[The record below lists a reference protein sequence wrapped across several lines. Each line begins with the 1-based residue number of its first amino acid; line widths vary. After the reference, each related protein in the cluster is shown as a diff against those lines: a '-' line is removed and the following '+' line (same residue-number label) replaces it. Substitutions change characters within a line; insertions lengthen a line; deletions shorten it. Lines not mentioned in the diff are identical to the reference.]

1 VNWGRNLRLSVRAL
15 SRARVRTLLS
25 ASSMMIGIAA
35 MTLLFG
41 VGAGAE
47 KAYQAALE
55 TMGKNLL
62 SVGAQRK
69 QGNALRG
76 SDQRY
81 QTLTL
86 DDWRAIGNELDSIE
100 RAAPIAM
107 NNFDLRYGGE
117 SVNMT
122 VIGTSPEF
130 QITNNQP
137 LRAGRFID
145 EYDLDDVSRVAVI
158 GSQVEKELFKGKPA
172 LNERILVG
180 GAPFIVIGVLQ
191 EKGVDPTGSPQDN
204 RILVPVTTALQRLL
218 SVDYIDRIFVQAVS
232 KPMIKIATDQ
242 VRELLRAR
250 HGLPDKSADDFTVR
264 DQAVMLSA
272 MNKTEQSLSKF
283 LAGIATLTLGLAS
296 VGLLA
301 VSLLSVRERH
311 GEIGLRLAVGALPR
325 QVLAQ
330 FLSEAVMIALLG
342 AVAGLLVGVF
352 GITVGAWLLDW
363 QLALTVKGVLY
374 TFLLSLLLSLAFG
387 VYPAMRAARLDPIIA
402 LRGAQ

>member
-1 VNWGRNLRLSVRAL
+1 
-15 SRARVRTLLS
+15 
-25 ASSMMIGIAA
+25 MMIGIAA
-35 MTLLFG
+35 VTLLFG

-62 SVGAQRK
+62 SIGAQRK

-76 SDQRY
+76 SNLRY

-86 DDWRAIGNELDSIE
+86 NDWRAIGEELDSIE

-107 NNFDLRYGGE
+107 KNFDLRYGGG

-122 VIGTSPEF
+122 VIGTTPEF
-130 QITNNQP
+130 QITNNQH
-137 LRAGRFID
+137 LQAGRFID
-145 EYDLDDVSRVAVI
+145 EYDLNDVSRVTVI

-172 LNERILVG
+172 IGERILVG
-180 GAPFIVIGVLQ
+180 SAPFIVIGVLE
-191 EKGVDPTGSPQDN
+191 EKGVDPTGSPQDD

-218 SVDYIDRIFVQAVS
+218 AVDYIDRIFVQAGS
-232 KPMIKIATDQ
+232 KSMIDSTMKQ
-242 VRELLRAR
+242 LRELLRAR
-250 HGLPDKSADDFTVR
+250 HGLADKTADDFTVR
-264 DQAVMLSA
+264 DQATVLKA
-272 MNKTEQSLSKF
+272 MNRTEQSLSKF

-330 FLSEAVMIALLG
+330 FLLEAVMIALIG
-342 AVAGLLVGVF
+342 AAAGLLVGVL
-352 GITVGAWLLDW
+352 GIIVGAWLLDW
-363 QLALTVKGVLY
+363 QLALTGKVVLY
-374 TFLLSLLLSLAFG
+374 TFLISLLLSLVFG
-387 VYPAMRAARLDPIIA
+387 SYPSLRAARLDPIIA
-402 LRGAQ
+402 LRGAD

>member
-1 VNWGRNLRLSVRAL
+1 
-15 SRARVRTLLS
+15 
-25 ASSMMIGIAA
+25 MMIGIAA
-35 MTLLFG
+35 VTLLFG

-55 TMGKNLL
+55 SMGKNLL

-69 QGNALRG
+69 QSNALRG
-76 SDQRY
+76 SNQRY

-86 DDWRAIGNELDSIE
+86 NDWRAIGEELNSVE
-100 RAAPIAM
+100 QAAPIAM
-107 NNFDLRYGGE
+107 NNFNLRYGGE

-122 VIGTSPEF
+122 VIGTTPEF

-137 LRAGRFID
+137 LQAGRFID
-145 EYDLDDVSRVAVI
+145 EHDLYDVSRVAVI
-158 GSQVEKELFKGKPA
+158 GSQVDKELFKGKPA
-172 LNERILVG
+172 VGERILVG

-191 EKGVDPTGSPQDN
+191 AKGADPTGSPQDD
-204 RILVPVTTALQRLL
+204 RILVPVTTALRRLL
-218 SVDYIDRIFVQAVS
+218 GVDYIDRIFVQAVS
-232 KPMIKIATDQ
+232 KPMIEIAAEQ

-250 HGLPDKSADDFTVR
+250 HGLMGKTADDFTVR

-272 MNKTEQSLSKF
+272 MDKTEQSLSKF

-330 FLSEAVMIALLG
+330 FLSEAVMVALIG
-342 AVAGLLVGVF
+342 AAAGLLIGVF
-352 GITVGAWLLDW
+352 GITVGAWLLGW

-374 TFLLSLLLSLAFG
+374 TFLISLLLSLLFG
-387 VYPAMRAARLDPIIA
+387 AYPAMRAARLDPIIA
-402 LRGAQ
+402 LRGA

>member
-1 VNWGRNLRLSVRAL
+1 MNWGRNLKLSIRAL

-35 MTLLFG
+35 VTLLFG

-62 SVGAQRK
+62 SIGAQRK
-69 QGNALRG
+69 QANALRG
-76 SDQRY
+76 SNQRY

-86 DDWRAIGNELDSIE
+86 NDWRAIGKELDSIE

-122 VIGTSPEF
+122 VIGTTPEF
-130 QITNNQP
+130 QTTNNQP
-137 LRAGRFID
+137 LQAGRFID
-145 EYDLDDVSRVAVI
+145 EYDLYDVSRVAVI
-158 GSQVEKELFKGKPA
+158 GSQVDKALFNGEPA
-172 LNERILVG
+172 LGERILVD

-191 EKGVDPTGSPQDN
+191 AKGVDPTGSPQDD

-218 SVDYIDRIFVQAVS
+218 GVDYIDRIFVQAVS
-232 KPMIKIATDQ
+232 KPMIATAMEQ

-250 HGLPDKSADDFTVR
+250 HGLADKTADDFTVR
-264 DQAVMLSA
+264 DQATMLSA

-283 LAGIATLTLGLAS
+283 LTGIATLTLGLAS

-311 GEIGLRLAVGALPR
+311 GEIGLRLAVGAMPR

-330 FLSEAVMIALLG
+330 FLSEAVIIALIG
-342 AVAGLLVGVF
+342 AAAGLLVGV
-352 GITVGAWLLDW
+352 ISIIVGAWLLDW
-363 QLALTVKGVLY
+363 QLALTGKSVLY
-374 TFLLSLLLSLAFG
+374 TFLISLLLSLLFG
-387 VYPAMRAARLDPIIA
+387 AYPALRAARLDPIIA

>member
-1 VNWGRNLRLSVRAL
+1 
-15 SRARVRTLLS
+15 
-25 ASSMMIGIAA
+25 MMIGIAA
-35 MTLLFG
+35 VTLLFG

-47 KAYQAALE
+47 KAYQAVLE

-62 SVGAQRK
+62 SVGSQRK

-76 SDQRY
+76 SNQRF

-86 DDWRAIGNELDSIE
+86 DDWRAIGQELDSIE

-107 NNFDLRYGGE
+107 NNFNLRYGGE

-122 VIGTSPEF
+122 VIGTTPEF
-130 QITNNQP
+130 QITNNQL
-137 LRAGRFID
+137 LRTGRFID

-158 GSQVEKELFKGKPA
+158 GSQVEKELFKGEPA
-172 LNERILVG
+172 LGERILVG

-191 EKGVDPTGSPQDN
+191 AKGADPTGSPQDD

-232 KPMIKIATDQ
+232 KPMIKTATEQ
-242 VRELLRAR
+242 VRGLLRAR
-250 HGLPDKSADDFTVR
+250 HGLSDKTADDFTVR
-264 DQAVMLSA
+264 DQAAMLSA

-283 LAGIATLTLGLAS
+283 LTGIAALTLGLAS

-301 VSLLSVRERH
+301 VSLLSVRERQ

-330 FLSEAVMIALLG
+330 FLSEAVMIALIG
-342 AVAGLLVGVF
+342 AAAGLLIGVF
-352 GITVGAWLLDW
+352 GIIVGAWLLDW
-363 QLALTVKGVLY
+363 QLALTGRGVLY
-374 TFLLSLLLSLAFG
+374 TFLISLLLSMLFG
-387 VYPAMRAARLDPIIA
+387 AYPAMRAARLDPIIA

>member
-1 VNWGRNLRLSVRAL
+1 
-15 SRARVRTLLS
+15 
-25 ASSMMIGIAA
+25 MIGIAA
-35 MTLLFG
+35 VTLLFG

-62 SVGAQRK
+62 SIGAQRK

-76 SDQRY
+76 SNLRY

-86 DDWRAIGNELDSIE
+86 NDWRAIGEELDSIE

-107 NNFDLRYGGE
+107 QSFDLRYGGE

-122 VIGTSPEF
+122 VIGTTPEF
-130 QITNNQP
+130 QITNNQ
-137 LRAGRFID
+137 LLQAGRFID
-145 EYDLDDVSRVAVI
+145 EYDLNDVSRVTVI

-172 LNERILVG
+172 IGERILVG
-180 GAPFIVIGVLQ
+180 GAPFIVIGVLVA
-191 EKGVDPTGSPQDN
+191 KGVDPTGSPQDD

-218 SVDYIDRIFVQAVS
+218 AVDYIDRIFVQAVS
-232 KPMIKIATDQ
+232 KPMIDTAMKQ
-242 VRELLRAR
+242 LRELLRAR
-250 HGLPDKSADDFTVR
+250 HGLADKTADDFTVR
-264 DQAVMLSA
+264 DQAIVLKA
-272 MNKTEQSLSKF
+272 MNRTEQSLSKF

-325 QVLAQ
+325 HVLAQ
-330 FLSEAVMIALLG
+330 FLLEAVMIALIG
-342 AVAGLLVGVF
+342 AAAGLLVGVF
-352 GITVGAWLLDW
+352 GIIVGAWLLDW
-363 QLALTVKGVLY
+363 QLALTGKGVIY
-374 TFLLSLLLSLAFG
+374 TFLISLLLSLVFG
-387 VYPAMRAARLDPIIA
+387 AYPALRAARLDPIIA
-402 LRGAQ
+402 LRGAH

>member
-1 VNWGRNLRLSVRAL
+1 
-15 SRARVRTLLS
+15 
-25 ASSMMIGIAA
+25 MIGIAA
-35 MTLLFG
+35 VTLLFG

-62 SVGAQRK
+62 SIGAQRK

-76 SDQRY
+76 SNLRY

-86 DDWRAIGNELDSIE
+86 NDWRAIGEELDSIE
-100 RAAPIAM
+100 RAAPITM
-107 NNFDLRYGGE
+107 KNFDLRYGGE

-122 VIGTSPEF
+122 VIGTTPEF
-130 QITNNQP
+130 QITNNQL
-137 LRAGRFID
+137 LRKGRFID
-145 EYDLDDVSRVAVI
+145 EYDLNDVSRVAVI

-172 LNERILVG
+172 IGERILVG
-180 GAPFIVIGVLQ
+180 GAPFIVIGVLVA
-191 EKGVDPTGSPQDN
+191 KGVDPTGSPQDD

-218 SVDYIDRIFVQAVS
+218 AVDYIDRIFVQAVS
-232 KPMIKIATDQ
+232 KPMIDTAMKQ
-242 VRELLRAR
+242 LRGLLRAR
-250 HGLPDKSADDFTVR
+250 HGLADKTADDFTVR
-264 DQAVMLSA
+264 DQATMLKA
-272 MNKTEQSLSKF
+272 MNRTEQSLSKF

-330 FLSEAVMIALLG
+330 FLSEAVMIALIG
-342 AVAGLLVGVF
+342 AAAGLLVGVF
-352 GITVGAWLLDW
+352 GIIVGAWLLDW
-363 QLALTVKGVLY
+363 QLALTGKGVLY
-374 TFLLSLLLSLAFG
+374 TFLISLLLSLVFG
-387 VYPAMRAARLDPIIA
+387 AYPALRAARLDPIIA
-402 LRGAQ
+402 LRGAH

>member
-1 VNWGRNLRLSVRAL
+1 
-15 SRARVRTLLS
+15 
-25 ASSMMIGIAA
+25 MIGIAA
-35 MTLLFG
+35 VTLLFG

-47 KAYQAALE
+47 KAFQAALE

-62 SVGAQRK
+62 SIGAQRK

-76 SDQRY
+76 SNQRY

-86 DDWRAIGNELDSIE
+86 DDWRAIGEELDSIE

-122 VIGTSPEF
+122 VIGTTPEF
-130 QITNNQP
+130 QITNNQI
-137 LRAGRFID
+137 LKTGRFID
-145 EYDLDDVSRVAVI
+145 EYDLYDVSRVAVI
-158 GSQVEKELFKGKPA
+158 GSQVEKQLFRGKPA
-172 LNERILVG
+172 VGERLLVG

-191 EKGVDPTGSPQDN
+191 AKGADPTGSPQDD

-218 SVDYIDRIFVQAVS
+218 GVDYIDRIFVQAVS
-232 KPMIKIATDQ
+232 KPMIDTAIEQ

-250 HGLPDKSADDFTVR
+250 HDLADKTADDFTVR
-264 DQAVMLSA
+264 DQAAVLSA
-272 MNKTEQSLSKF
+272 MNKTEQSLSNF

-330 FLSEAVMIALLG
+330 FLSEAVMIALIG
-342 AVAGLLVGVF
+342 AAAGLLVGVF
-352 GITVGAWLLDW
+352 GIIVGAWLLDW
-363 QLALTVKGVLY
+363 QLALTGKSVLY
-374 TFLLSLLLSLAFG
+374 TFLISLLLSLLFG
-387 VYPAMRAARLDPIIA
+387 AYPALRAARLDPIIA

>member
-1 VNWGRNLRLSVRAL
+1 MNWGRNLRLSIRAL

-35 MTLLFG
+35 VTLLFG

-69 QGNALRG
+69 QSNALRG
-76 SDQRY
+76 SNQRY

-86 DDWRAIGNELDSIE
+86 GDWRAIVNEIE
-100 RAAPIAM
+100 SVVRAAPIAM
-107 NNFDLRYGGE
+107 NNFDLRYSGK

-122 VIGTSPEF
+122 VIGTTPEF

-137 LRAGRFID
+137 LKTGRFID
-145 EYDLDDVSRVAVI
+145 AYDLHNTARVAVI
-158 GSQVEKELFKGKPA
+158 GSQVEKELFKGEPA
-172 LNERILVG
+172 VGQRLLVG
-180 GAPFIVIGVLQ
+180 SAPFIVIGVLQ
-191 EKGVDPTGSPQDN
+191 AKGVDPTGSPQDN
-204 RILVPVTTALQRLL
+204 RILVPVTTAMQRLL
-218 SVDYIDRIFVQAVS
+218 SVDYVDRIFVQAVS
-232 KPMIKIATDQ
+232 KPMIETATAQ
-242 VRELLRAR
+242 LRELLRER
-250 HGLPDKSADDFTVR
+250 HGLADKTADDFTVR
-264 DQAVMLSA
+264 DQAAMLST
-272 MNKTEQSLSKF
+272 MSRTEQSLSKF

-330 FLSEAVMIALLG
+330 FLSEAVMVALIG
-342 AVAGLLVGVF
+342 AAAGLLIGVF

-363 QLALTVKGVLY
+363 QLVLTVKGVLY
-374 TFLLSLLLSLAFG
+374 TFLISLMLSLLFG
-387 VYPAMRAARLDPIIA
+387 AYPAMRAARLDPIIA
-402 LRGAQ
+402 LRGA

>member
-1 VNWGRNLRLSVRAL
+1 
-15 SRARVRTLLS
+15 
-25 ASSMMIGIAA
+25 MMIGIAA
-35 MTLLFG
+35 VTLLFG

-62 SVGAQRK
+62 SVGSQRK

-76 SDQRY
+76 SNQRF

-86 DDWRAIGNELDSIE
+86 DDWRAIGQELDSIE

-107 NNFDLRYGGE
+107 NNFDLRYGGK

-122 VIGTSPEF
+122 VIGTTPEF

-137 LRAGRFID
+137 LQAGRFID

-158 GSQVEKELFKGKPA
+158 GSQVEKELFKGEPA
-172 LNERILVG
+172 IGERILVG

-191 EKGVDPTGSPQDN
+191 ANGADPTGSPQDD

-232 KPMIKIATDQ
+232 KPMIKTATEQ
-242 VRELLRAR
+242 VRGLLRAR
-250 HGLPDKSADDFTVR
+250 HGLSDKTADDFTVR
-264 DQAVMLSA
+264 DQAAMLSA

-283 LAGIATLTLGLAS
+283 LTGIAALTLGLAS

-330 FLSEAVMIALLG
+330 FLSEAVMIALIG
-342 AVAGLLVGVF
+342 AAAGLLIGVF
-352 GITVGAWLLDW
+352 GIIVGAWLLDW
-363 QLALTVKGVLY
+363 QLALTGRGVLY
-374 TFLLSLLLSLAFG
+374 TFLISLLLSMLFG
-387 VYPAMRAARLDPIIA
+387 AYPAMRAARLDPIIA

>member
-1 VNWGRNLRLSVRAL
+1 MNWGRNLRLSIRAL

-25 ASSMMIGIAA
+25 ARSMMIGIAA
-35 MTLLFG
+35 VTLLFG

-69 QGNALRG
+69 QSNALRG
-76 SDQRY
+76 SNQRY

-86 DDWRAIGNELDSIE
+86 GDWRAIVNEIE
-100 RAAPIAM
+100 SVARAAPIAM
-107 NNFDLRYGGE
+107 NNFDLRYGGA

-122 VIGTSPEF
+122 VIGTTPEF
-130 QITNNQP
+130 QFTNNQP
-137 LRAGRFID
+137 LKTGRFID
-145 EYDLDDVSRVAVI
+145 AYDLHNTARVAVI
-158 GSQVEKELFKGKPA
+158 GSQVEKELFKGEPA
-172 LNERILVG
+172 VGQRLLVG

-191 EKGVDPTGSPQDN
+191 AKGVDPTGSPQDN
-204 RILVPVTTALQRLL
+204 RILVPVTTAMQRLL
-218 SVDYIDRIFVQAVS
+218 SVDYVDRIFVQAVS
-232 KPMIKIATDQ
+232 KPMIETAAAQ
-242 VRELLRAR
+242 LRELLRER
-250 HGLPDKSADDFTVR
+250 HGLADKTADDFTVR
-264 DQAVMLSA
+264 DQAAMLST
-272 MNKTEQSLSKF
+272 MSRTEQSLSKF

-325 QVLAQ
+325 HVLAQ
-330 FLSEAVMIALLG
+330 FLLEAVMIALIG
-342 AVAGLLVGVF
+342 AAAGLLVGVF
-352 GITVGAWLLDW
+352 GIIVGAWLLDW
-363 QLALTVKGVLY
+363 QLALTGKGVLY
-374 TFLLSLLLSLAFG
+374 TFLISLLLSLLFG
-387 VYPAMRAARLDPIIA
+387 AYPALRAARLDPIIA

>member
-1 VNWGRNLRLSVRAL
+1 MNWGRNLRLSIRAL

-35 MTLLFG
+35 VTLLFG

-69 QGNALRG
+69 QSNALRG
-76 SDQRY
+76 SNQRY

-86 DDWRAIGNELDSIE
+86 GDWRAITNEVESVA
-100 RAAPIAM
+100 RAAPIVM
-107 NNFDLRYGGE
+107 NNFDLRYGGK

-122 VIGTSPEF
+122 VIGTTSEF

-137 LRAGRFID
+137 LKTGRFID
-145 EYDLDDVSRVAVI
+145 AYDLIDVARVAVI
-158 GSQVEKELFKGKPA
+158 GSQVEKELFNGKPA
-172 LNERILVG
+172 VGERLLVG

-191 EKGVDPTGSPQDN
+191 AKGVDPTGSPQDT

-232 KPMIKIATDQ
+232 KSMIETATAQ
-242 VRELLRAR
+242 LRELLRIR
-250 HGLPDKSADDFTVR
+250 HGLADRAADDFTVR

-272 MNKTEQSLSKF
+272 MSRTEQSLSKF

-296 VGLLA
+296 LGLLA

-325 QVLAQ
+325 QVLTQ
-330 FLSEAVMIALLG
+330 FLSEAMMIALIG
-342 AVAGLLVGVF
+342 AAAGLLLGVF
-352 GITVGAWLLDW
+352 GIIVGAWLLDW
-363 QLALTVKGVLY
+363 QLALTGMGVLY
-374 TFLLSLLLSLAFG
+374 TFLISLLLSLLFG
-387 VYPAMRAARLDPIIA
+387 AYPALRAARLDPIIA

>member
-1 VNWGRNLRLSVRAL
+1 
-15 SRARVRTLLS
+15 
-25 ASSMMIGIAA
+25 MMIGIAA
-35 MTLLFG
+35 VTLLFG

-55 TMGKNLL
+55 SMGKNLL

-69 QGNALRG
+69 QSNALRG
-76 SDQRY
+76 SNQRY

-86 DDWRAIGNELDSIE
+86 NDWRAIGKELNSVE

-107 NNFDLRYGGE
+107 NNFNLRYGGE

-122 VIGTSPEF
+122 VIGTTPEF

-137 LRAGRFID
+137 LQAGRFID
-145 EYDLDDVSRVAVI
+145 EYDLYDVSRVAVI
-158 GSQVEKELFKGKPA
+158 GSQVDKELFKGKSA
-172 LNERILVG
+172 VGERILVG

-191 EKGVDPTGSPQDN
+191 AKGADPTGSPQDD
-204 RILVPVTTALQRLL
+204 RILVPVTTALRRLL
-218 SVDYIDRIFVQAVS
+218 GVDYIDRIFVQAVS
-232 KPMIKIATDQ
+232 KPMIEIAAEQ

-250 HGLPDKSADDFTVR
+250 HGLMGKTADDFTVR

-272 MNKTEQSLSKF
+272 MDKTEQSLSKF

-330 FLSEAVMIALLG
+330 FLSEAVMVALIG
-342 AVAGLLVGVF
+342 AAAGLLIGVF
-352 GITVGAWLLDW
+352 GITVGAWLLGW

-374 TFLLSLLLSLAFG
+374 TFLISLLLSLLFG
-387 VYPAMRAARLDPIIA
+387 AYPAMRAARLDPIIA
-402 LRGAQ
+402 LRGA

>member
-1 VNWGRNLRLSVRAL
+1 
-15 SRARVRTLLS
+15 
-25 ASSMMIGIAA
+25 MMIGIAA
-35 MTLLFG
+35 VTLLFG

-62 SVGAQRK
+62 SVGSQRK

-76 SDQRY
+76 SNQRF

-86 DDWRAIGNELDSIE
+86 DDWRAIGQELDSIE

-107 NNFDLRYGGE
+107 NNFNLRYGGE

-122 VIGTSPEF
+122 VIGTTPEF
-130 QITNNQP
+130 QITNNQL
-137 LRAGRFID
+137 LRTGRFID

-158 GSQVEKELFKGKPA
+158 GSQVEKELFKGEPA
-172 LNERILVG
+172 LGERILVG

-191 EKGVDPTGSPQDN
+191 AKGADPTGSPQDD

-232 KPMIKIATDQ
+232 KPMIKTATEQ
-242 VRELLRAR
+242 VRGLLRAR
-250 HGLPDKSADDFTVR
+250 HGLSDKTADDFTVR
-264 DQAVMLSA
+264 DQAAMLSA

-330 FLSEAVMIALLG
+330 FLSEAVMIALIG
-342 AVAGLLVGVF
+342 AAAGLLIGVF
-352 GITVGAWLLDW
+352 GIIVGAWLLDW
-363 QLALTVKGVLY
+363 QLALTGRGVLY
-374 TFLLSLLLSLAFG
+374 TFLIAMLLSLLFG
-387 VYPAMRAARLDPIIA
+387 AYPAMRAARLDPIIA

>member
-1 VNWGRNLRLSVRAL
+1 
-15 SRARVRTLLS
+15 
-25 ASSMMIGIAA
+25 MIGIAA
-35 MTLLFG
+35 VTLLFG

-76 SDQRY
+76 SNQRY

-86 DDWRAIGNELDSIE
+86 NDWRAIGQDLDSIE

-122 VIGTSPEF
+122 VIGTTPEF

-137 LRAGRFID
+137 LKTGRFID
-145 EYDLDDVSRVAVI
+145 EYDLHDVSRVAVI
-158 GSQVEKELFKGKPA
+158 GSQVEKELFRGKPA
-172 LNERILVG
+172 IGERLLVG

-191 EKGVDPTGSPQDN
+191 AKGADPTGSPQDD

-218 SVDYIDRIFVQAVS
+218 GVDYIDRIFVQAVS
-232 KPMIKIATDQ
+232 KPMIDTATEQ

-250 HGLPDKSADDFTVR
+250 HGLMGKTADDFTVR
-264 DQAVMLSA
+264 DQAAVLSA

-330 FLSEAVMIALLG
+330 FLSEAVMIALIG
-342 AVAGLLVGVF
+342 AAAGLLVGVF
-352 GITVGAWLLDW
+352 GIIVGAWLLDW
-363 QLALTVKGVLY
+363 QLVLTTKSVLY
-374 TFLLSLLLSLAFG
+374 TFLISLLLSLLFG
-387 VYPAMRAARLDPIIA
+387 AYPALRAARLDPIIA

>member
-1 VNWGRNLRLSVRAL
+1 
-15 SRARVRTLLS
+15 
-25 ASSMMIGIAA
+25 MIGIAA
-35 MTLLFG
+35 VTLLFG

-62 SVGAQRK
+62 SIGAQRK

-76 SDQRY
+76 SNLRY

-86 DDWRAIGNELDSIE
+86 NDWRAIGEELDSIE

-107 NNFDLRYGGE
+107 KNFDLRYGGG

-122 VIGTSPEF
+122 VIGTTPEF
-130 QITNNQP
+130 QITNNQH
-137 LRAGRFID
+137 LQAGRFID
-145 EYDLDDVSRVAVI
+145 EYDLNDVSRVTVI

-172 LNERILVG
+172 IGERILVG
-180 GAPFIVIGVLQ
+180 SAPFIVIGVLE
-191 EKGVDPTGSPQDN
+191 EKGVDPTGSPQDD

-218 SVDYIDRIFVQAVS
+218 AVDYIDRIFVQAGS
-232 KPMIKIATDQ
+232 KSMIDSTMKQ
-242 VRELLRAR
+242 LRELLRAR
-250 HGLPDKSADDFTVR
+250 HGLADKTADDFTVR
-264 DQAVMLSA
+264 DQATVLKA
-272 MNKTEQSLSKF
+272 MNRTEQSLSKF

-330 FLSEAVMIALLG
+330 FLLEAVMIALIG
-342 AVAGLLVGVF
+342 AAAGLLVGVL
-352 GITVGAWLLDW
+352 GIIVGAWLLDW
-363 QLALTVKGVLY
+363 QLALTGKVVLY
-374 TFLLSLLLSLAFG
+374 TFLISLLLSLVFG
-387 VYPAMRAARLDPIIA
+387 SYPSLRAARLDPIIA
-402 LRGAQ
+402 LRGAD

>member
-1 VNWGRNLRLSVRAL
+1 
-15 SRARVRTLLS
+15 
-25 ASSMMIGIAA
+25 MMIGIAA
-35 MTLLFG
+35 VTLLFG

-62 SVGAQRK
+62 SIGAQRK

-76 SDQRY
+76 SNLRY

-86 DDWRAIGNELDSIE
+86 NDWRAIGEELDSIE

-107 NNFDLRYGGE
+107 KNFDLRYGGE

-122 VIGTSPEF
+122 VIGTTPEF
-130 QITNNQP
+130 QITNNQ
-137 LRAGRFID
+137 LLQAGRFID
-145 EYDLDDVSRVAVI
+145 EYDLNDVSRVAVI

-172 LNERILVG
+172 IGERILVG
-180 GAPFIVIGVLQ
+180 GAPFIVIGVLVA
-191 EKGVDPTGSPQDN
+191 KGVDPTGSPQDD

-218 SVDYIDRIFVQAVS
+218 AVDYIDRIFVQAVS
-232 KPMIKIATDQ
+232 KPMIDTAMKQ
-242 VRELLRAR
+242 LRELLRAR
-250 HGLPDKSADDFTVR
+250 HGLADKTADDFTVR
-264 DQAVMLSA
+264 VQVTVLKA
-272 MNKTEQSLSKF
+272 MNRTEQSLSKF

-325 QVLAQ
+325 HVLAQ
-330 FLSEAVMIALLG
+330 FLLEAVMIALIG
-342 AVAGLLVGVF
+342 AAAGLLVGVF
-352 GITVGAWLLDW
+352 GIIVGAWLLDW
-363 QLALTVKGVLY
+363 QLALTGKGVLY
-374 TFLLSLLLSLAFG
+374 TFLISLLLSLVFG
-387 VYPAMRAARLDPIIA
+387 AYPALRAARLDPIIA
-402 LRGAQ
+402 LRGAH

>member
-1 VNWGRNLRLSVRAL
+1 MNWGRNLRLSIRAL

-35 MTLLFG
+35 VTLLFG

-69 QGNALRG
+69 QSNALRG
-76 SDQRY
+76 SNQRY

-86 DDWRAIGNELDSIE
+86 GDWRAIVNEIE
-100 RAAPIAM
+100 SVVRAAPIAM
-107 NNFDLRYGGE
+107 NNFDLRYSGK

-122 VIGTSPEF
+122 VIGTTPEF

-137 LRAGRFID
+137 LKTGRFID
-145 EYDLDDVSRVAVI
+145 AYDLHNTARVAVI
-158 GSQVEKELFKGKPA
+158 GSQVEKELFKGEPA
-172 LNERILVG
+172 VGQRLLVG

-191 EKGVDPTGSPQDN
+191 AKGVDPTGSPQDN
-204 RILVPVTTALQRLL
+204 RILVPVTTAMQRLL
-218 SVDYIDRIFVQAVS
+218 SVDYVDRIFVQAVS
-232 KPMIKIATDQ
+232 KPMIETATAQ
-242 VRELLRAR
+242 LRELLRER
-250 HGLPDKSADDFTVR
+250 HGLADKTADDFTVR
-264 DQAVMLSA
+264 DQAAMLST
-272 MNKTEQSLSKF
+272 MSKTEQSLSKF
-283 LAGIATLTLGLAS
+283 LASIATLTLGLAS

-301 VSLLSVRERH
+301 VSLLSVRERQ
-311 GEIGLRLAVGALPR
+311 GEIGLRLAIGALPR
-325 QVLAQ
+325 HVLAQ
-330 FLSEAVMIALLG
+330 FLLEAVMIALIG

-352 GITVGAWLLDW
+352 GIIVGAWLLDW
-363 QLALTVKGVLY
+363 QLALTGKGVLY
-374 TFLLSLLLSLAFG
+374 TFLISLLLSLLFG
-387 VYPAMRAARLDPIIA
+387 AYPALRAARLDPIIA

>member
-1 VNWGRNLRLSVRAL
+1 
-15 SRARVRTLLS
+15 
-25 ASSMMIGIAA
+25 MMIGIAA
-35 MTLLFG
+35 VTLLFG

-55 TMGKNLL
+55 SMGKNLL

-69 QGNALRG
+69 QSNALRG
-76 SDQRY
+76 SNQRY

-86 DDWRAIGNELDSIE
+86 NDWRAIGEDLNSVE

-107 NNFDLRYGGE
+107 NNFNLRYGGE

-122 VIGTSPEF
+122 VIGTTPEF

-137 LRAGRFID
+137 LQAGRFID
-145 EYDLDDVSRVAVI
+145 EYDLYDVSRVAVI
-158 GSQVEKELFKGKPA
+158 GSQVDKELFKGKSA
-172 LNERILVG
+172 VGERILVG

-191 EKGVDPTGSPQDN
+191 AKGADPTGSPQDD
-204 RILVPVTTALQRLL
+204 RILVPVTTALRRLL
-218 SVDYIDRIFVQAVS
+218 GVDYIDRIFVQAVS
-232 KPMIKIATDQ
+232 KPMIEIAAEQ

-250 HGLPDKSADDFTVR
+250 HGLMGKTADDFTVR

-272 MNKTEQSLSKF
+272 MDKTEQSLSKF

-330 FLSEAVMIALLG
+330 FLSEAVMVALIG
-342 AVAGLLVGVF
+342 AAAGLLIGVF
-352 GITVGAWLLDW
+352 GITVGAWLLGW

-374 TFLLSLLLSLAFG
+374 TFLISLLLSLLFG
-387 VYPAMRAARLDPIIA
+387 AYPAMRAARLDPIIA
-402 LRGAQ
+402 LRGA